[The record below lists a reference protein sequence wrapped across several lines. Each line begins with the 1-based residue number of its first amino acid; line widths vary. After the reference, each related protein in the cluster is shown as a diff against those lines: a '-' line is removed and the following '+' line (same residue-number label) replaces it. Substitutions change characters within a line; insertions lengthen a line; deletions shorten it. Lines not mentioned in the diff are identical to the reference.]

1 MGSGFLRARGG
12 FMVRGQSMQDFERVI
27 RETIFDHHD
36 LQAGPSLGIQRARG
50 VADER
55 GPVVSPNNHGYRVEL
70 GRWR

>member
-1 MGSGFLRARGG
+1 MASGFLRARGG
-12 FMVRGQSMQDFERVI
+12 FMVRGQSLQDLERVI

-36 LQAGPSLGIQRARG
+36 LQVRPSLGIQRARG

-55 GPVVSPNNHGYRVEL
+55 GAVVSRNNHGNQVEL